1 MISQS
6 KIEKRA
12 LILETATKLFVERG
26 FHATPTSAITKEAGM
41 SAGILFHYFKTKDDL
56 IVQLYV
62 DLKMEYTSCVLKD
75 VDTLKAGISKLR
87 LIWNNSW
94 KWGLENPLKFN
105 FLRQADTSIYSEKI
119 KSHPDI
125 IKKYEWFFEYIET
138 YKQDRFIKNTDT
150 LFLMNVMF
158 GLIISMVNQ
167 LRLNPELEKDSL
179 FLEQAWEMFYNCLK
193 P

>member
-1 MISQS
+1 MITQS
-6 KIEKRA
+6 KIEKRE

-56 IVQLYV
+56 IVQIYV
-62 DLKMEYTSCVLKD
+62 AIKMEFTSCVLKD

-87 LIWNNSW
+87 LIWLNSW
-94 KWGLENPLKFN
+94 KWGLENPEKFDFLK
-105 FLRQADTSIYSEKI
+105 QADNSTYYEKI

-125 IKKYEWFFEYIET
+125 IQKYEWFHNYIET
-138 YKQDRFIKNTDT
+138 YKQERFVKNTDT
-150 LFLMNVMF
+150 VFIMNVMF
-158 GLIISMVNQ
+158 SLIVTMVNQ
-167 LRLNPELEKDSL
+167 LRLKPELKTDSL
-179 FLEQAWEMFYNCLK
+179 FLEQAWEMFYNALK

>member
-1 MISQS
+1 MITQS
-6 KIEKRA
+6 KFEKRL

-62 DLKMEYTSCVLKD
+62 DLKMEFTGSVLKD

-87 LIWNNSW
+87 LIWLNSW
-94 KWGLENPLKFN
+94 KWGLENPLKFD
-105 FLRQADTSIYSEKI
+105 FLRQADNSIYSEKI

-125 IKKYEWFFEYIET
+125 VEKYAWFCNYIET
-138 YKQDRFIKNTDT
+138 YKQERFVKNTDT
-150 LFLMNVMF
+150 IFIMNMMF
-158 GLIISMVNQ
+158 GMIVAMVNQ
-167 LRLNPELEKDSL
+167 LRCKPELKTDTL
-179 FLEQAWEMFYNCLK
+179 FLEQAWEMFYNSLK

>member
-1 MISQS
+1 VITQS
-6 KIEKRA
+6 KIDKRQ

-62 DLKMEYTSCVLKD
+62 DLKMEFTTSVLKD

-87 LIWNNSW
+87 LIWLNSW
-94 KWGLENPLKFN
+94 QWGLKNPSKFD
-105 FLRQADTSIYSEKI
+105 FLRQADNSIYSEKI

-125 IKKYEWFFEYIET
+125 IEKYGWFCNYIET
-138 YKQDRFIKNTDT
+138 YKQARFVKNTDT
-150 LFLMNVMF
+150 IFIMNIMF
-158 GLIISMVNQ
+158 GMIVAMVNQ
-167 LRLNPELEKDSL
+167 LRFQPELKTDSL
-179 FLEQAWEMFYNCLK
+179 FLEQAWEMFYNALK

>member
-1 MISQS
+1 VITQS
-6 KIEKRA
+6 KIEKRD

-62 DLKMEYTSCVLKD
+62 DLKMEFTGCILKD

-87 LIWNNSW
+87 LIWTNSW
-94 KWGLENPLKFN
+94 KWGLKNPLKFD
-105 FLRQADTSIYSEKI
+105 FLRQADNSIYSEKI

-125 IKKYEWFFEYIET
+125 VEKYAFFFDYIEI
-138 YKQDRFIKNTDT
+138 YKQERYVKNTDT
-150 LFLMNVMF
+150 IFIMNMMF
-158 GLIISMVNQ
+158 GMIVAMVNQ
-167 LRLNPELEKDSL
+167 LQDNPELENNTL
-179 FLEQAWEMFYNCLK
+179 FQEQAWEMFYNCLK

>member
-1 MISQS
+1 MD
-6 KIEKRA
+6 KRELLLQA
-12 LILETATKLFVERG
+12 ATKLFVERG
-26 FHATPTSAITKEAGM
+26 FHATPTSAISKEAGV

-62 DLKMEYTSCVLKD
+62 DLKMEFTDCVLKD

-87 LIWNNSW
+87 LIWTNSW
-94 KWGLENPLKFN
+94 KWGLENPKKFD
-105 FLRQADTSIYSEKI
+105 FLRQADNSTYSEKI

-125 IKKYEWFFEYIET
+125 VKKYEWFFAYIDT
-138 YKQDRFIKNTDT
+138 YKENRFIKNTDT
-150 LFLMNVMF
+150 LFIMNVMF
-158 GLIISMVNQ
+158 GLITSMVNQ
-167 LRLNPELEKDSL
+167 LRLNPKLENDSL